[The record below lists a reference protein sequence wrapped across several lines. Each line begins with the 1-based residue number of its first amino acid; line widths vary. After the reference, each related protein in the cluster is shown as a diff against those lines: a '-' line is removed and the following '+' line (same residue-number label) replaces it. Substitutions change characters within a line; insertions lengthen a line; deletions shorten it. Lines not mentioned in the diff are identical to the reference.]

1 MVKSAV
7 RRRLCSFFTGSA
19 AAARARRSLSHV
31 MTPVLTLASRS
42 LIEGGFDDRTDG
54 ETTGLRNEAK
64 DGPTDGRTDGR
75 WIWSVKGKTQR

>member
-1 MVKSAV
+1 
-7 RRRLCSFFTGSA
+7 
-19 AAARARRSLSHV
+19 

-64 DGPTDGRTDGR
+64 DGPTDGRTGVG
-75 WIWSVKGKTQR
+75 SGA